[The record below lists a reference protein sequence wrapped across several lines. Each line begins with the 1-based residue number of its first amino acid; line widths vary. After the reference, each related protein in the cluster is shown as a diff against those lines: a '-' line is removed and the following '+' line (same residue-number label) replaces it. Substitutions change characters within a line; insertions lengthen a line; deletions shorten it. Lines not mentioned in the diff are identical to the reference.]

1 MQSILSVKNL
11 SKTYKQGESS
21 VKVLSDLNLE
31 VAKGETVAILGQSG
45 SGKSTFL
52 SLLSGLDSADEGSIS
67 ITNHEITKL
76 DEKQLAKFR
85 GENVGIIFQQF
96 HLMNHLTAME
106 NVSLPLEIAKDKA
119 AKQEAKKALEA
130 VGLGHRLE
138 HYPSEMSGGEN
149 QRIAIARA
157 FIVKP
162 DLLIADEPSG
172 NLDQDTGEQVM
183 GLLFEQ
189 VKTTGMTMLLVTHNK
204 ELASKCQHIY
214 ELVRGKLEKVK

>member
-96 HLMNHLTAME
+96 HLMNHL
-106 NVSLPLEIAKDKA
+106 
-119 AKQEAKKALEA
+119 Q
-130 VGLGHRLE
+130 
-138 HYPSEMSGGEN
+138 
-149 QRIAIARA
+149 
-157 FIVKP
+157 
-162 DLLIADEPSG
+162 
-172 NLDQDTGEQVM
+172 
-183 GLLFEQ
+183 
-189 VKTTGMTMLLVTHNK
+189 
-204 ELASKCQHIY
+204 
-214 ELVRGKLEKVK
+214 